1 MESLLEW
8 KLNIEKELGRSLKK
22 EESEFVTELYERHLI
37 ERQDTRTPK
46 NYTLTCLYHTSFY
59 QN

>member
-37 ERQDTRTPK
+37 ERQDTRTSK

>member
-8 KLNIEKELGRSLKK
+8 KLNIEKELGRPLKK

-37 ERQDTRTPK
+37 ERQDTRTSQ
-46 NYTLTCLYHTSFY
+46 NDALTCLHHTFFY